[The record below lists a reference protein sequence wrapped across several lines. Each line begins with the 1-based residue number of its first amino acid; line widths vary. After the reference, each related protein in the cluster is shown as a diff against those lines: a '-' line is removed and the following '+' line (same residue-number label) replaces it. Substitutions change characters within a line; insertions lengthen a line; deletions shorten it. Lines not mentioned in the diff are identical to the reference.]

1 MVKAGSFF
9 VQLFESM
16 STFTDLNI
24 LSMEGPEKLEISTMA
39 LFLCMAAHRPLYD
52 NRLNGGALIGSAI
65 AAPHP
70 PKKFN

>member
-1 MVKAGSFF
+1 
-9 VQLFESM
+9 
-16 STFTDLNI
+16 
-24 LSMEGPEKLEISTMA
+24 MEGPEKLEISTMA
-39 LFLCMAAHRPLYD
+39 LFLCMAAQQPLYD